1 MFKKTLTIQALA
13 LLLLGGSVAFS
24 TSSCSDANR
33 QEASAETDAAY
44 NDFKDFVARTEAD
57 VEKAS
62 SKTEAQWTDET
73 AQLKSDYDTKV
84 ALLEADMSNW
94 DDARKTEYEQLKTR
108 YTTAYDAREA
118 AYRGSMSAGGM
129 SAGSGAPAKL
139 GKYYKPAATTPSA
152 GLTAANARQTYED
165 FLKMVKQNEDRY
177 DIDDWRNVNA
187 EWRALDE
194 AYDRVKGDI
203 PAKDLAEIQKEKLKY
218 AAFKSYD
225 KAEAR
230 TAQGADAVSG
240 AASDVEAGT
249 RDERQAVGTA
259 AANTAS
265 DVKDAGK
272 SVGQKIGNAAQK
284 VGEKTKE
291 GYKEVKSEVKN
302 TDND

>member
-1 MFKKTLTIQALA
+1 MFKNALTTKALA
-13 LLLLGGSVAFS
+13 LLLLGGGLAFTQ
-24 TSSCSDANR
+24 TSCNNADR
-33 QEASAETDAAY
+33 QEAAAETNDAY
-44 NDFKDFVARTEAD
+44 SDFRTFVDNTEASAQN
-57 VEKAS
+57 VGN
-62 SKTEAQWTDET
+62 KTQEEWDQET
-73 AQLKSDYDTKV
+73 NQLKADYDAKV
-84 ALLEADMSNW
+84 AAAEADMSTW
-94 DDARKTEYEQLKTR
+94 DDARKQEYDQLKTR

-118 AYRGSMSAGGM
+118 AYRSSMSAGGM
-129 SAGSGAPAKL
+129 GASGTPAKL
-139 GKYYKPAATTPSA
+139 GKYYQPTSPTPSA
-152 GLTAANARQTYED
+152 GLTAANARQTYEN
-165 FLKMVKQNEDRY
+165 FIKMVQQNENRY

-225 KAEAR
+225 KTEAR
-230 TAQGADAVSG
+230 VAQGADAAQRGANEIDAETQDERSKVG
-240 AASDVEAGT
+240 QAAS
-249 RDERQAVGTA
+249 
-259 AANTAS
+259 NTAS